1 MDQDELGKLG
11 EMRKIVFGSRGRGEG
26 GGDRRC
32 RLVNDFNS
40 RSNL

>member
-26 GGDRRC
+26 GGIED
-32 RLVNDFNS
+32 VD
-40 RSNL
+40 

>member
-26 GGDRRC
+26 GGIED
-32 RLVNDFNS
+32 V
-40 RSNL
+40 

>member
-32 RLVNDFNS
+32 LKND
-40 RSNL
+40 RGKDQR